1 MLGGG
6 GYINIV
12 ACGGKGLVGVKGD
25 EQEEAGCDGVR
36 REAEGEELL
45 PTGTSSGGARRGVD
59 VRGNGIVATGEDEPQ
74 PAATAAGEAAQAVG
88 IAGHTVGTV
97 AEAERLPHKPKA
109 TGGTQ
114 GYHSIG
120 DGKDEDGD
128 IEGCG
133 SRWSGMPQEACRQG
147 EDEETEDEQVA
158 VGLTAELEL
167 RKTVAFNHRMN
178 LLCGERRYP

>member
-1 MLGGG
+1 M
-6 GYINIV
+6 
-12 ACGGKGLVGVKGD
+12 
-25 EQEEAGCDGVR
+25 
-36 REAEGEELL
+36 
-45 PTGTSSGGARRGVD
+45 
-59 VRGNGIVATGEDEPQ
+59 RGNGIVATGEDEPQ

-120 DGKDEDGD
+120 DGKDEDCD

-133 SRWSGMPQEACRQG
+133 ARRSGMPQEACRQG
-147 EDEETEDEQVA
+147 EDKETEDEQIA
-158 VGLTAELEL
+158 VGLLAEQEL
-167 RKTVAFNHRMN
+167 RKTSAFNHRMD
-178 LLCGERRYP
+178 LLRGEGRYPRGDFIH